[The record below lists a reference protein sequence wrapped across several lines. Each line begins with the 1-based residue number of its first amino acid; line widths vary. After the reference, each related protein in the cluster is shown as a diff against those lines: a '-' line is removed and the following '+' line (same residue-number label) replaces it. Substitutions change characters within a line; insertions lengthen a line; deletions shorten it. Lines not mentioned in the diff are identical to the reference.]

1 MAVEFRCEKCG
12 KLLSVDAQPDSK
24 IKCPY
29 CKAKLVV
36 PAGVASLPRPQVPAG
51 APGQGGPGQP
61 QPPEQAEEPSEDEA
75 AVMGAMARVMP
86 WLISLFFHV
95 GLLVILAFITIVVF
109 SEASAEYNATSDLLS
124 DNPGGQLNPGQM
136 NPEMQAHSRQRINR
150 RRWSKRDSQIPMAS
164 VGQTKSRIQV
174 FGIAGGSAGGQSADF
189 GLTTGGSGAGPKSR
203 FFGTGG
209 SAYHIVYVVDRSG
222 SMIETFD
229 EVREE
234 MKRSILRLSPAQT
247 FHVIFFSSGTPKEN
261 PPRRLV
267 HAVPQNK
274 RQALRQREGPSPHP
288 RAQPAAG
295 GAHQHH
301 PAPLR
306 RARGDEGPQGHCRR
320 ERRQVQVRRAQRMR
334 GTTPV
339 LPGRLL
345 AAVMLLAVPAALQA
359 DAIKLKNG
367 LTYTPAV
374 VVKAEDGYIH
384 FRLMSGR
391 VVAKPLSS
399 VARIE
404 IKGLG
409 EFNRAEELAE

>member
-274 RQALRQREGPSPHP
+274 RQALNYLDKIQPHGQTDP
-288 RAQPAAG
+288 IPALERAFAVLKNRPG
-295 GAHQHH
+295 RKRGMLIYLLTDGEF
-301 PAPLR
+301 PDNEKVLR
-306 RARGDEGPQGHCRR
+306 RIRELNPRR
-320 ERRQVQVRRAQRMR
+320 EVHIN
-334 GTTPV
+334 TI
-339 LPGRLL
+339 LHHF
-345 AAVMLLAVPAALQA
+345 AVPGAMKVLKAIAAE
-359 DAIKLKNG
+359 NG
-367 LTYTPAV
+367 
-374 VVKAEDGYIH
+374 
-384 FRLMSGR
+384 GR
-391 VVAKPLSS
+391 FKFVEPS
-399 VARIE
+399 E
-404 IKGLG
+404 
-409 EFNRAEELAE
+409 